1 MEIRKTLTDEEWQN
15 YLLIRDSYSVLN
27 RYMNNNEKILE
38 VPEDKQLDYIRGIG
52 DAWVKVKAEE
62 ILFVKELQKT
72 YNIPGKFTLTTEKE
86 IFWEEEEENN

>member
-1 MEIRKTLTDEEWQN
+1 MEIRKTLTDEEWQD

-72 YNIPGKFTLTTEKE
+72 YNISGKFTLTTEKE